1 MYGNTLA
8 DFAMVKET
16 FQDWECMLWYW
27 FGCDTALET
36 FVLLGLVDRGVQ

>member
-16 FQDWECMLWYW
+16 FQDVGMHVV
-27 FGCDTALET
+27 
-36 FVLLGLVDRGVQ
+36 VLVRL